1 MVVLKTRNIMWVRL
15 VLLEM
20 TNFVKIKF
28 LFIKPLTRGQ
38 LSKYVYIFCKSD
50 QAYKSINKIIVYF
63 L

>member
-38 LSKYVYIFCKSD
+38 LSKYVYFFVNLTKLTS
-50 QAYKSINKIIVYF
+50 Q
-63 L
+63 